1 MRVAI
6 VGSGISGLAAA
17 WQLKDQ
23 AQLTVYE
30 AGGHFGGHTHTVDA
44 SVGGIRYPVDTG
56 FLVLNRRTYPG
67 LLGLFSDLKIPL
79 AEADMSFS
87 VQQPLAGGR
96 RLEWSGTNLDTVFAQ
111 RSNLLRPRFWA
122 MLRDMLRFNR
132 EATALAEAGCDPGR
146 DRRSVGEFL
155 RQGGYSEAF
164 IQWYFL
170 PMAAC
175 IWSCPTEQML
185 DFPLATMVHF
195 CHNHGLLQV
204 DDRPQW
210 LTVRGGARQYVQRI
224 VERLPDT
231 RLNSPVRRIKRFDVG
246 VEVSTDTGTEW
257 FDHVVLAC
265 HSDQALALLAD
276 PSDVERSVL
285 GAIGYQPNRALLHTD
300 ASLLPRHPKAW
311 AAWNYESAGAQARG
325 AAARQ
330 AAQAAGAQPQVLP
343 AVCLHY
349 LINKL
354 QPVPFQQP
362 VIVSMNPLREPEPAS
377 VLREMT
383 YAHPVFDAAAL
394 AAQARVP
401 ELQGR
406 QRTYYCGAWCGYGF
420 HEDGLKAGYAAA
432 QALLGLLPQG
442 VQGSLQTTA
451 REAQPA

>member
-6 VGSGISGLAAA
+6 VGSGIAGLAAA
-17 WQLKDQ
+17 WRLKDQ
-23 AQLTVYE
+23 AQLIVYE
-30 AGGHFGGHTHTVDA
+30 AGGYFGGHTHTVDA
-44 SVGGIRYPVDTG
+44 TVGGIHHPVDTG

-67 LLGLFSDLKIPL
+67 LLGLFAELNIPL
-79 AEADMSFS
+79 AESDMSFS

-96 RLEWSGTNLDTVFAQ
+96 LEWSGANLDSVFAQ
-111 RSNLLRPRFWA
+111 RSNLLRPRFWF
-122 MLRDMLRFNR
+122 MLRDILRFNR

-146 DRRSVGEFL
+146 DARSVGDFL
-155 RQGGYSEAF
+155 RQGGYGEAF
-164 IQWYFL
+164 TQWYFL

-185 DFPLATMVHF
+185 AFPLATMVRF

-204 DDRPQW
+204 RDRPQW

-231 RLNSPVRRIKRFDVG
+231 RLNTPVRRIKRFDVG
-246 VEVSTDTGTEW
+246 VEVSTDAGTEW

-276 PSDVERSVL
+276 PSEAERSVL

-300 ASLLPRHPKAW
+300 ASLLPRNTKAW
-311 AAWNYESAGAQARG
+311 AAWNYESAGARAHG
-325 AAARQ
+325 APALAT
-330 AAQAAGAQPQVLP
+330 AQAAVAQPQAQP

-349 LINKL
+349 LVNKL

-383 YAHPVFDAAAL
+383 YAHPVFDAAAM
-394 AAQARVP
+394 AAQSRVP

-432 QALLGLLPQG
+432 QALLGQ
-442 VQGSLQTTA
+442 VQKHVHGSLQTA
-451 REAQPA
+451 LEAQPR